1 MGFTDD
7 STECEEYSEIFHSG
21 VKIAPSKTN
30 QRTGEKRKLVGNC
43 KSVGES
49 CPKEMK
55 DIVKRQEKMG
65 E

>member
-1 MGFTDD
+1 M
-7 STECEEYSEIFHSG
+7 IFPSG
-21 VKIAPSKTN
+21 VKIAPLKTN
-30 QRTGEKRKLVGNC
+30 QRTGEKRKLFSNC

-65 E
+65 G